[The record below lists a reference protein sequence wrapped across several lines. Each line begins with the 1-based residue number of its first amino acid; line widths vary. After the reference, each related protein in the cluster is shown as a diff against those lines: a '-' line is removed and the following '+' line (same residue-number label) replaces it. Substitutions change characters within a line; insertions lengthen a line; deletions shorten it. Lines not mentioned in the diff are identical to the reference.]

1 MFHKN
6 FSKIINNYVKTNPNK
21 ISVIFIVFLS
31 LVYLAYINED
41 LVFSKFMSAL
51 NIIPYVITRFFIIFM
66 VVLAI
71 ILVIVEKHEIKDLD
85 GILQIQELQLL
96 LLFYVIKTVVRI
108 MKKFFNESTLHIDK
122 KYHFLLDAY
131 IMFILTGFLEYVY
144 NDAKMTKIVLI
155 IINVI
160 NITIGCYKFVNKN
173 VNIDNTY
180 LSEYFFYLYI
190 IISLIISK

>member
-1 MFHKN
+1 MFKN
-6 FSKIINNYVKTNPNK
+6 FSKIINSYVKNNPNK
-21 ISVIFIVFLS
+21 ISVILILFLS

-51 NIIPYVITRFFIIFM
+51 NMLPYVITRFFIIF
-66 VVLAI
+66 VVLIAL
-71 ILVIVEKHEIKDLD
+71 ILVIAEKHEIKDLD

-96 LLFYVIKTVVRI
+96 VLYYVIKTVVKI
-108 MKKFFNESTLHIDK
+108 MKKFFNEFILHIDK

-131 IMFILTGFLEYVY
+131 ILFILTGFLEYAY
-144 NDAKMTKIVLI
+144 DDAKNTQIVLI

-160 NITIGCYKFVNKN
+160 NITIGCYKFINKDVN
-173 VNIDNTY
+173 VDNIY
-180 LSEYFFYLYI
+180 LSEYFLYLYI

>member
-1 MFHKN
+1 MFKN
-6 FSKIINNYVKTNPNK
+6 FSKIINSYVKNNPNK
-21 ISVIFIVFLS
+21 ISVILILFLS

-51 NIIPYVITRFFIIFM
+51 NMLPYVITRFFIIF
-66 VVLAI
+66 VVLIAL
-71 ILVIVEKHEIKDLD
+71 ILVIAEKHEIKDLD

-96 LLFYVIKTVVRI
+96 VLYYVIKTVVKI
-108 MKKFFNESTLHIDK
+108 MKKFFNESILHIDK

-131 IMFILTGFLEYVY
+131 ILFILTGFLEYAY
-144 NDAKMTKIVLI
+144 DDAKNTQIVLI

-160 NITIGCYKFVNKN
+160 NITIGCYKFINKDVN
-173 VNIDNTY
+173 VDNIY
-180 LSEYFFYLYI
+180 LSEYFLYLYI

>member
-1 MFHKN
+1 MFKN
-6 FSKIINNYVKTNPNK
+6 FSKIINSYVKKNPNK
-21 ISVIFIVFLS
+21 ISVILILFLS

-51 NIIPYVITRFFIIFM
+51 NILPYVLTRFFIIF
-66 VVLAI
+66 VVLIAL
-71 ILVIVEKHEIKDLD
+71 ILVIAEKHEIKDLD

-96 LLFYVIKTVVRI
+96 VLYYVIKTVVKI
-108 MKKFFNESTLHIDK
+108 MKKFFNEFILHIDK

-131 IMFILTGFLEYVY
+131 ILFILTGFLEYAY
-144 NDAKMTKIVLI
+144 DDSKNTQIVLI

-160 NITIGCYKFVNKN
+160 NITIGCYKFINKDVN
-173 VNIDNTY
+173 VDNMY
-180 LSEYFFYLYI
+180 LSEYFLYLYI

>member
-1 MFHKN
+1 MFKN
-6 FSKIINNYVKTNPNK
+6 FSKIINSYVKNNPNK
-21 ISVIFIVFLS
+21 ISVILILFLS

-51 NIIPYVITRFFIIFM
+51 NMLPYVITRFFIIF
-66 VVLAI
+66 VVLIAL
-71 ILVIVEKHEIKDLD
+71 ILVIAEKHEIKDLD

-96 LLFYVIKTVVRI
+96 VLYYVIKTVVKI
-108 MKKFFNESTLHIDK
+108 MKKFFNEFILHIDK

-131 IMFILTGFLEYVY
+131 ILFILTGFLEYAY
-144 NDAKMTKIVLI
+144 DDAKNTQIVLI

-160 NITIGCYKFVNKN
+160 NITIGCYKFINKDVN
-173 VNIDNTY
+173 VDNMY
-180 LSEYFFYLYI
+180 LSEYFLYLYI

>member
-1 MFHKN
+1 MFMN
-6 FSKIINNYVKTNPNK
+6 LSKIINSYVKNNPNK
-21 ISVIFIVFLS
+21 ISVILIIFLS

-51 NIIPYVITRFFIIFM
+51 NILPYVITRFFIIF
-66 VVLAI
+66 VVLIAL
-71 ILVIVEKHEIKDLD
+71 ILVIAEKHEIKDLD

-96 LLFYVIKTVVRI
+96 VLFYVIKTVVKI
-108 MKKFFNESTLHIDK
+108 MKKFFNEFILHIDK

-131 IMFILTGFLEYVY
+131 IFFILTGFLEYAY
-144 NDAKMTKIVLI
+144 DDAKNTQIVLI

-160 NITIGCYKFVNKN
+160 NLTIGCYKFVNKDVN
-173 VNIDNTY
+173 VDNMY
-180 LSEYFFYLYI
+180 LSEYFLYLYI